1 MSLMRT
7 PGMVPALF
15 LVLLAFGGWSLLLPV
30 VPLHV
35 VRTGG
40 GDVLAGAA
48 TGVFMGVTVA
58 TQLLTPRLMRRFGYR
73 PVLLAGAALLGGPG
87 VLYLLD
93 GALVVLSVSAVRGA
107 GFGLLTVAGSALVA
121 ELAPPAQLGRATSM
135 IGLGVGIAELVFLP
149 SGLTLFEHYGL
160 LWPAVGASAMAV
172 IGVCVAA
179 SLPAVRPTAEPE
191 HTAEG
196 ADSAAMPE
204 RRGLALLGALWPAMA
219 IMTGV
224 AMCFGAI
231 STYLPPAIDLAPG
244 GGATLSGFALATVGG
259 MVIIGRFMAGA
270 RADRHGPGGYIPV
283 GMGAAALGILAMGV
297 LAVTG
302 QSVWWFLVAAVVFGF
317 GFGAIQNE
325 SLLGA
330 FLRLPKSQ
338 LGSASAGWN
347 IAFDGGTGL
356 GALVLGLVAFGGYH
370 WVFYLGAAL
379 CAALGVLAFVAWP
392 RDAAR
397 SHAATGAGTTS
408 ATD

>member
-1 MSLMRT
+1 MTLLRT
-7 PGMVPALF
+7 PGMVPALT

-35 VRTGG
+35 VRSGG

-58 TQLLTPRLMRRFGYR
+58 TQLLTPRLLRRFGYR
-73 PVLLAGAALLGGPG
+73 PVMLVGAALLGGPG
-87 VLYLLD
+87 ALYLLH
-93 GALVVLSVSAVRGA
+93 GGLVVLSVSAVRGA

-121 ELAPPAQLGRATSM
+121 ELAPASQLGRATSM

-149 SGLTLFEHYGL
+149 TGLTLYEHYGL

-179 SLPAVRPTAEPE
+179 ALPRVRPTTEPAHTTGE
-191 HTAEG
+191 HE
-196 ADSAAMPE
+196 AAPIPE
-204 RRGLALLGALWPAMA
+204 RHGLALLGALWPAMA
-219 IMTGV
+219 IMAGV

-231 STYLPPAIDLAPG
+231 STYLPPTIDQAPG
-244 GGATLSGFALATVGG
+244 GGAPLSGFALAIVGG

-270 RADRHGPGGYIPV
+270 RADRHGPGGYIPI
-283 GMGAAALGILAMGV
+283 GMGAAAVGILAMGV

-302 QSVWWFLVAAVVFGF
+302 QNVWWFLVAAVIFGF

-330 FLRLPKSQ
+330 FLHLPKSQ

-379 CAALGVLAFVAWP
+379 CAALGVVAFVAWP
-392 RDAAR
+392 REAVRASAGTDAAT
-397 SHAATGAGTTS
+397 A
-408 ATD
+408 